1 MGKIERLP
9 RSKEHAFQPPLLDLR
24 TGFPLRSTVPSCT
37 YLLTVFPF
45 SIEKKIFQRS
55 NYMCLALPLRSLCLP
70 IYKFRTKLTFSK
82 L

>member
-45 SIEKKIFQRS
+45 SI
-55 NYMCLALPLRSLCLP
+55 
-70 IYKFRTKLTFSK
+70 KFFFFSK
-82 L
+82 EQLYVWLYVCGAIICVWLSKEQTHIIVP